1 MGFGWLIDQGW
12 LLLWVAVDG
21 WDGWWVVVAG
31 LWVQSVAEMVCG
43 LLWWMCCG
51 LWWWWERRVEDR
63 QRFERLNLSTQNT
76 APTRGKLRRS
86 VEEESRVEV
95 ALALEQS
102 VDTIFLAMSYLL
114 CLYTIVLGFRLKF
127 VALLDALASCCG
139 IGERQIAGTRSY

>member
-1 MGFGWLIDQGW
+1 MGCGRWLGWMVGR
-12 LLLWVAVDG
+12 G
-21 WDGWWVVVAG
+21 GWVVG
-31 LWVQSVAEMVCG
+31 QSVAEMVCG

-102 VDTIFLAMSYLL
+102 VDTIFLAMSDLL